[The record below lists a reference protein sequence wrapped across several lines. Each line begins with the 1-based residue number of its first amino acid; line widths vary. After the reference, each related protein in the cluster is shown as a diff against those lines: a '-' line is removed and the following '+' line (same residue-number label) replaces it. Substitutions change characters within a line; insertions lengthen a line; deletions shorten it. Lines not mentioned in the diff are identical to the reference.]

1 MKGIKKELYFQIVKL
16 VALLMVVMLAMIF
29 RMNSLNTMVHPHA
42 KCLVSNIHRITIIP
56 IMKIFTKMT
65 SWIVSIKTL

>member
-1 MKGIKKELYFQIVKL
+1 MNGLKRDLYFQIVKL
-16 VALLMVVMLAMIF
+16 AVLVMVVMLVMIF

-42 KCLVSNIHRITIIP
+42 KCLVSNIHRITIFP